1 MRFAF
6 VVFPVALTIAA
17 VACSSTLR
25 AEDYDTSCTT
35 DDDCVT
41 AFVGDICDCSCD
53 VGAISKK
60 GEEKYRQDRGD
71 ISCSNQCKPC
81 ANRDVAV
88 CNAGTCQAQRCAG
101 GASVKYCAP
110 TCGGTTTVTACEC
123 PAGTVDKLRC
133 SVDAGPG

>member
-1 MRFAF
+1 MRLAF
-6 VVFPVALTIAA
+6 VVVPVALTIAA
-17 VACSSTLR
+17 VACSSTLH

-133 SVDAGPG
+133 SLDAGPG